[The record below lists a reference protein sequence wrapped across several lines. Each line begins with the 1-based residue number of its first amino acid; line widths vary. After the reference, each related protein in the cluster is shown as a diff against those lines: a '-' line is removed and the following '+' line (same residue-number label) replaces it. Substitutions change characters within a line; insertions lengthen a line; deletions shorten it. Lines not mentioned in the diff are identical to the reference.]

1 MVKSCASR
9 MRSSSS
15 AEASANAFGLSDD
28 PDCHIYLVNGGD
40 ELALIDCGM
49 ADGNSLERILSN
61 VRADGLDPS
70 RITKVIVT
78 HYHMDHAG
86 GAARFRDR
94 LGVDVVAPAGAAHAL
109 RTGDERAVALDVAK
123 AAGFYAAGLPLR
135 AGRGRARGA
144 RGRAHPGR
152 LPRARR
158 SSKRRAIATATSRY
172 LLHGRERRY
181 LFAGDAVFSGG
192 KVVLQNIHDC
202 SIQKSAASIA
212 KLAALEFDA
221 LLPGHAAICL
231 DGGMQHVALGP
242 RGVSEPVR
250 AEEPCLTLRPGQS
263 PPPPHVGPLPACGRH
278 RSGRGRA

>member
-1 MVKSCASR
+1 
-9 MRSSSS
+9 MRVTD
-15 AEASANAFGLSDD
+15 EVFIVGGGVRNAFGLSND
-28 PDCHIYLVNGGD
+28 PDCHVYLVNGGD

-49 ADGNSLERILSN
+49 ADGNSLERVLSN
-61 VRADGLDPS
+61 VRNEGLDPA
-70 RITKVIVT
+70 RISTIIVT

-94 LGVDVVAPAGAAHAL
+94 LGVAVMAPAGAAHAL

-123 AAGFYAAGLPLR
+123 AAGFYAEDYRFEPVAVARELR
-135 AGRGRARGA
+135 EGDEIRVGNLELEVFDT
-144 RGRAHPGR
+144 PGHCDGH
-152 LPRARR
+152 A
-158 SSKRRAIATATSRY
+158 SY

-181 LFAGDAVFSGG
+181 LFAGDAVFAGG

-231 DGGMQHVALGP
+231 DGGKEHVRLAY
-242 RGVSEPVR
+242 E
-250 AEEPCLTLRPGQS
+250 ACQS
-263 PPPPHVGPLPACGRH
+263 LFVPKNLI
-278 RSGRGRA
+278 